1 MTSIRK
7 YAKTITQKT
16 GRYAIQKSYSE
27 FTSINNIKD
36 ESNTF
41 ATSNITSASGIR
53 NRPSTLILTDF
64 DFQLP
69 GGSTVTKIRVHYK
82 MKKTAEGNVDVNLAP
97 VIFRVTGAG
106 AEFEIYGKSPTN
118 VASDFTSEI
127 DTLSFIG
134 VNTENINRSF
144 QLEMD
149 FPANTGGAG
158 SIDLYYVIVEII
170 YEEGV
175 YVLSACLLYTSPS
188 PRDA

>member
-1 MTSIRK
+1 MISK
-7 YAKTITQKT
+7 FPEDQ
-16 GRYAIQKSYSE
+16 
-27 FTSINNIKD
+27 
-36 ESNTF
+36 
-41 ATSNITSASGIR
+41 
-53 NRPSTLILTDF
+53 
-64 DFQLP
+64 QLQNQ
-69 GGSTVTKIRVHYK
+69 SSLQNE
-82 MKKTAEGNVDVNLAP
+82 KTAEGNVDVNLAP

-106 AEFEIYGKSPTN
+106 AEFEIPGKSPTN

-158 SIDLYYVIVEII
+158 SIDLYYIVVEII

-175 YVLSACLLYTSPS
+175 YVLSATTDKNQVVEKILLILHY
-188 PRDA
+188 RFQI